1 MKRTLADC
9 SRSPAVPARQ
19 LRRPRRTVF
28 ALAVVGLGLSMP
40 ISATGQD
47 VPRVRRV
54 NDGNVVLDDVPEV
67 PASLAERLQR
77 YENVRSASFAAW
89 AEDGRGLYI
98 STRFGETSQLHLVDM
113 PRGARTQLTFLAEP
127 VTGADRRPETSE
139 LVFGM
144 DEGGAEFYQLFL
156 FDPESAEMRRLTDGA
171 SRNGAPEFSRDG
183 KWLAF
188 QSTRRNGRSNDVW
201 LVDVADTSSAHILVE
216 APDGAYWGP
225 ADWDAANRRVLGVQ
239 YVSITDSR
247 VWIADVVTGDVKLV
261 AGGPDDPGNYS
272 GIAPRFAPDG
282 RSAFVSTDRDGEF
295 NRLAYVD
302 LETGRI
308 EPITRDIDWNVE
320 GFALSDD
327 GRRAAFTVNE
337 EGLSSLYLL
346 DPATREYA
354 PVPGLPIGLVS
365 GIEFSPDGRRLA
377 MTINTADSPSDVYTL
392 ELGEGPLEA
401 ADLTRWTFSEL
412 GGLRRESF
420 VEPELIHYP
429 TFDSNAGGPAE
440 IPAFVYRPRTPG
452 PHPVILSIHGGPES
466 QYRPGFSSTFQAW
479 VNELGAAVI
488 APNVRGSSGYGKAY
502 VKLDN
507 ADLRENSVRDIGALL
522 DWIAAQPDLD
532 ASRVAVYGG
541 SYGGYMV
548 LASLV
553 HYSDRLRAGAEI
565 VGISNFVTFL
575 ENTQDYR
582 RDARRVEYGD
592 ERDPELRMVLDGISP
607 NRNADKIRVPLFVA
621 QGENDPRVP
630 VTESDQ
636 VVRAVRLNRMPV
648 WYMKAL
654 NEGHGFRKKEN
665 ADLFRQITFMFLE
678 RYLMPEEP
686 VVGAE

>member
-1 MKRTLADC
+1 VIALLIVATLVPIASDSIQEAD
-9 SRSPAVPARQ
+9 AQ
-19 LRRPRRTVF
+19 E
-28 ALAVVGLGLSMP
+28 
-40 ISATGQD
+40 

-54 NDGNVVLDDVPEV
+54 NDGNVILDDVPPI
-67 PASLAERLQR
+67 PASLSDRLRR

-89 AEDGRGLYI
+89 AEDGRAMYV
-98 STRFGETSQLHLVDM
+98 STRFGETSQLHRVDM
-113 PRGARTQLTFLAEP
+113 PRGARTQLTFLSEP
-127 VTGADRRPETSE
+127 ITGAVRRPATGE
-139 LVFGM
+139 LLFGV

-156 FDPESAEMRRLTDGA
+156 FDPLTAEYRRLTDGV

-188 QSTRRNGRSNDVW
+188 RSTRRNGRSNDVW
-201 LVDVADTSSAHILVE
+201 IMEVADTSSSHLLVE

-247 VWIADVVTGDVKLV
+247 IWVADVQTGDVRLV
-261 AGGPDDPGNYS
+261 AGGDEASGNYS
-272 GIAPRFAPDG
+272 GISPRFAPDG
-282 RSAFVSTDRDGEF
+282 RGAFLSTDRDSEF
-295 NRLAYVD
+295 NRLVYVD
-302 LETGRI
+302 LETGEV
-308 EPITRDIDWNVE
+308 EPITSGINWNVE
-320 GFALSDD
+320 GFALSED

-337 EGLSSLYLL
+337 DGRSRLYLM
-346 DPATREYA
+346 DPAARRFA
-354 PVPGLPIGLVS
+354 PVPEVPLGRIY

-377 MTINTADSPSDVYTL
+377 MTISTADSPSDVYTL
-392 ELGEGPLEA
+392 ELGEGVVESERLS
-401 ADLTRWTFSEL
+401 RWTYSEI
-412 GGLRRESF
+412 GGLSRLSF
-420 VEPELIHYP
+420 VEPELVHYP
-429 TFDSNAGGPAE
+429 TFDSGSGGPDR

-452 PHPVILSIHGGPES
+452 PHPVIISIHGGPES
-466 QYRPGFSSTFQAW
+466 QYRPGFSSTFQMW

-488 APNVRGSSGYGKAY
+488 APNVRGSSGYGKEY

-507 ADLRENSVRDIGALL
+507 GRLRESSVRDIGALL
-522 DWIAAQPDLD
+522 DWIAEQPDLD
-532 ASRVAVYGG
+532 ESRVAVYGG

-553 HYSDRLRAGAEI
+553 HYSDRLRGGVEI

-592 ERDPELRMVLDGISP
+592 ERDPEMRAFLDSISP
-607 NRNADKIRVPLFVA
+607 NRSAEKIRVP
-621 QGENDPRVP
+621 DPRVP

-636 VVRAVRLNRMPV
+636 VVTAVRRNLMPV

-665 ADLFRQITFMFLE
+665 ADLYRAIAFMFLE
-678 RYLMPEEP
+678 RYLMAESP
-686 VVGAE
+686 VATTE